1 MAVPTQEMITEW
13 KLDMKG
19 NAKKIQDF
27 VKEMKAEA
35 RAERAVEYASK
46 RAAGEIDNM
55 GRKVKTA
62 GDKAG
67 QASTNIKSMG
77 SSVAAS
83 ATKFLAAGAAILGF
97 GRAIGSALRTG
108 LDYEDWIGNN
118 IKSLDGMKAATAG
131 MISELEL
138 ARTRTRLTTGDYKL
152 NEEQL
157 QAVAKAAI
165 VLTRINKT
173 SFATSLDNIT
183 KSIKTGSTRALKELG
198 FNVDLLGKSSD
209 KTAEAV
215 AMVTKRFGG
224 MSIAAENTN
233 EKIDI
238 AKNRFES
245 MVGQVGQAILKS
257 DALTTAL
264 QDMSDVGEWL
274 LKKWKGASPDNIY
287 GLMTDKDLAEMGTSI
302 DYLNFGIKKKLAET
316 AKAHKADLDKLV
328 AQSVEAEKWADSELA
343 KLSGAKGKK
352 SGKAFADGFKFE
364 VSKIKSEMV
373 PEFKAMADKLKAEAS
388 KTQPSIEFQIDS
400 LFGFLLDDAVASSAK
415 VAANVKAAMTAAT
428 SVPISNI
435 PLARIF
441 DEEMFLKL
449 QAGNAEFASIK
460 TKMDAMA
467 ATGDVASAAYMKLAA
482 QLNKVGAATVSAA
495 NKVTAFRTSVN
506 ETTADVVDMGIGA
519 FSSFASSLW
528 SVADAAIQSGESF
541 SAAIAKALKASL
553 LALAAEATAKAIF
566 SLAEYALSGFTDA
579 SKLVAAGLYGA
590 VAIAAGAAGLG
601 MSAATAS
608 SSGSTTA
615 QSNTTTGTQQFGQ
628 TVEDKRP
635 VNINVFFNDPYDP
648 SSAFVR
654 SRSISTA
661 IGRQQTVSS

>member
-1 MAVPTQEMITEW
+1 
-13 KLDMKG
+13 
-19 NAKKIQDF
+19 
-27 VKEMKAEA
+27 
-35 RAERAVEYASK
+35 
-46 RAAGEIDNM
+46 
-55 GRKVKTA
+55 
-62 GDKAG
+62 
-67 QASTNIKSMG
+67 
-77 SSVAAS
+77 
-83 ATKFLAAGAAILGF
+83 
-97 GRAIGSALRTG
+97 
-108 LDYEDWIGNN
+108 
-118 IKSLDGMKAATAG
+118 
-131 MISELEL
+131 
-138 ARTRTRLTTGDYKL
+138 
-152 NEEQL
+152 
-157 QAVAKAAI
+157 
-165 VLTRINKT
+165 
-173 SFATSLDNIT
+173 
-183 KSIKTGSTRALKELG
+183 
-198 FNVDLLGKSSD
+198 
-209 KTAEAV
+209 
-215 AMVTKRFGG
+215 
-224 MSIAAENTN
+224 
-233 EKIDI
+233 
-238 AKNRFES
+238 
-245 MVGQVGQAILKS
+245 
-257 DALTTAL
+257 
-264 QDMSDVGEWL
+264 
-274 LKKWKGASPDNIY
+274 
-287 GLMTDKDLAEMGTSI
+287 
-302 DYLNFGIKKKLAET
+302 
-316 AKAHKADLDKLV
+316 
-328 AQSVEAEKWADSELA
+328 
-343 KLSGAKGKK
+343 
-352 SGKAFADGFKFE
+352 
-364 VSKIKSEMV
+364 MV

-528 SVADAAIQSGESF
+528 SVADAAIQSGDSF
-541 SAAIAKALKASL
+541 AAAIAKALKASL

>member
-615 QSNTTTGTQQFGQ
+615 QSNTPTGTQQFGQ